1 MDENTN
7 IEFPDQK
14 ISPVDMDKEVRKSF
28 LEYSMS
34 VIISRALPDVR
45 DGMKPGQRRI
55 LYAMYEDNLT
65 YDKPFRKSATTVGD
79 VLGRYHPHGDS
90 AVYGSMVRM
99 AQDFSLRYPL
109 IEGHGNFG
117 SVDGDGAAA
126 YRYTEAR
133 LSKISGEMMRDI
145 EKEVVEFMPNFDN
158 RRREPTVLPSR
169 FPNLLV
175 NGSVGIAVGMATNI
189 PPHNLS
195 EVIDGTIHLMEHPDA
210 GVAELMQ
217 YIKGPDFPTAATVYG
232 LGGIRQAYETGRGRV
247 MVRAKANIE
256 ENKHRIIVTEIP
268 YQVNKAMLVESIAN
282 LVRDKRIEGITGIR
296 DESGR
301 HGMRIVIECRRDAN
315 LEVILNQ
322 LYKYSQLQDTCA
334 INMLALKNGEPK
346 ILSLKEVLQC
356 YIEHQESVITNR
368 TRFDLNK
375 ALHEA
380 HLYEGYKVA
389 IDNIDEVIS
398 IIRKSP
404 DTPTAKANLME
415 RFKGDGNRDA
425 DIGTREGLVA
435 FASAYNAGLSEEQAQ
450 AIVTMPLGR
459 LSGLERQKI
468 EDKLAELETKVT
480 ELRAILADEE
490 KIKSIIKDEL
500 LEVRRKFGD
509 ARRTEIVEAHDEIE
523 LEDLIERHSCVITM
537 TGAGYIKRQK
547 VSEYNAQ
554 GRGAQGKSG
563 LSMKE
568 EDVTEKLVV
577 SDSHA
582 ILLMFTNK
590 GKIFAKKAYRI
601 PEASRGA
608 KGSNIVNI
616 IDIEAGEKVTAIVPV
631 SGFDPDK
638 YLIMVTRN
646 GVIKKTPLSEY
657 EYQRKGGKIAL
668 SLDEGDELI
677 FADVSDG
684 SKDVFIATH
693 LGRGSRY
700 SEDDVRIV
708 GRTSRGVTAI
718 KFKFDG
724 DYVIGAALI
733 ENDEEWQKHNML
745 VTITEN
751 GQGKRCGFDCFSRM
765 RRPNTGVY
773 CHDVEKAGA
782 PLAGIVIA
790 DAEDDVVMITASG
803 MLKRIRVEDIRIIG
817 ATKSK
822 GVRVMKVPEDTAIV
836 SLAVA
841 HPEEKEVELD
851 ESVAPEIADVEMTVD
866 EAMTYDDTE
875 IDETAVSA
883 ETDGTAEDI

>member
-1 MDENTN
+1 MEENKN
-7 IEFPDQK
+7 IEFPNQK
-14 ISPVDMDKEVRKSF
+14 ITPVDMDKKVRKSF

-133 LSKISGEMMRDI
+133 LSKLSGEMMRDI

-158 RRREPTVLPSR
+158 RRREPTVLPAR

-189 PPHNLS
+189 PPHNMS
-195 EVIDGTIHLMEHPDA
+195 EVIDGTVYLMEHPDA
-210 GVAELMQ
+210 TVDELMHF
-217 YIKGPDFPTAATVYG
+217 IKGPDFPTSATIYG
-232 LGGIRQAYETGRGRV
+232 LSGIRQAYETGRGRV

-256 ENKHRIIVTEIP
+256 EDKHRIVITEIP
-268 YQVNKAMLVESIAN
+268 YQVNKSMLVKAIAA
-282 LVRDKRIEGITGIR
+282 LHHEKRVEGITGLR

-301 HGMRIVIECRRDAN
+301 AGMRIVIDCKRDAN
-315 LEVILNQ
+315 MEVILNQ

-346 ILSLKEVLQC
+346 VLPLKDILQS
-356 YIEHQESVITNR
+356 YIEHQEDVIVRR
-368 TRFDLNK
+368 TEFDLK
-375 ALHEA
+375 RALHEA
-380 HLYEGYKVA
+380 HIFEGYKIA

-404 DTPTAKANLME
+404 DTPTAKINLME
-415 RFKGDGNRDA
+415 RFKGDGTADA
-425 DIGTREGLVA
+425 DIGTREGLIA
-435 FASAYNAGLSEEQAQ
+435 FASSDNAGLSDEQAQ
-450 AIVTMPLGR
+450 AIVAMPLGR

-468 EDKLAELETKVT
+468 EEKLAELEAKVV
-480 ELRAILADEE
+480 ELRGILTDED
-490 KIKSIIKDEL
+490 KVKSIIKDEM
-500 LEVRRKFGD
+500 LEIRRKFGD
-509 ARRTEIVEAHDEIE
+509 ERKTEIVEAHDEID

-537 TGAGYIKRQK
+537 TGAGYVKRQR

-563 LSMKE
+563 LSMKD
-568 EDVTEKLVV
+568 EDVTERLIVA
-577 SDSHA
+577 DSHSL
-582 ILLMFTNK
+582 LLMFTNK

-616 IDIEAGEKVTAIVPV
+616 IDIESDEKVTAIVPV
-631 SGFDPDK
+631 HGFEADK
-638 YLIMVTRN
+638 FLIMVTKK

-657 EYQRKGGKIAL
+657 EYQRKGGKIAIN
-668 SLDEGDELI
+668 LDDDDELI

-684 SKDVFIATH
+684 TKDVFIATH
-693 LGRGSRY
+693 MGRGSRY
-700 SEDDVRIV
+700 SENDVRIV

-724 DYVIGAALI
+724 DFVIGAALI
-733 ENDEEWQKHNML
+733 NNDPQWIAENML
-745 VTITEN
+745 VTVTEN
-751 GQGKRCGFDCFSRM
+751 GQGKRCSFDCFSRM
-765 RRPNTGVY
+765 KRPNTGVY

-782 PLAGIVIA
+782 PVAGIAIA
-790 DAEDDVVMITASG
+790 TDNEDLVMITASG
-803 MLKRIRVEDIRIIG
+803 IIKRIRVEDIRVIS

-822 GVRVMKVPEDTAIV
+822 GVRVMNVAEDTQIV

-841 HPEEKEVELD
+841 GQEAKDIPEEEMVGDVPSDDGLMNISED
-851 ESVAPEIADVEMTVD
+851 ADIAPVQADG
-866 EAMTYDDTE
+866 
-875 IDETAVSA
+875 
-883 ETDGTAEDI
+883 DGDIE